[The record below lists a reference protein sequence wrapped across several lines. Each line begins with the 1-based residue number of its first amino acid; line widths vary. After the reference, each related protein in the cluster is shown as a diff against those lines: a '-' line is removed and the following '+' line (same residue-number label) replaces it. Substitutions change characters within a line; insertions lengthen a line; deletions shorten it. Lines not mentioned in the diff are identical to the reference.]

1 VKGHASFILCSPQSH
16 RGLFPAFSA
25 ILLWVEIRGMLY
37 STMRLTAVVLA
48 AGSANAFAPPA
59 SGLPGVSAV
68 APPASSLPSRT
79 ALLQLSAVEPATTDC
94 GCAEN
99 GSVQMN
105 GVAVSGSTLRSTVLA
120 DVNGVR
126 TPVSQLIGEDGKAV
140 VVFLRH
146 LG

>member
-1 VKGHASFILCSPQSH
+1 
-16 RGLFPAFSA
+16 
-25 ILLWVEIRGMLY
+25 MLY
-37 STMRLTAVVLA
+37 STMRVTAVVLA
-48 AGSANAFAPPA
+48 AGSASAFAPPA
-59 SGLPGVSAV
+59 SGLTGVSAV
-68 APPASSLPSRT
+68 APPASTLPSRT
-79 ALLQLSAVEPATTDC
+79 ALLQLSAVEPSTTDC

-140 VVFLRH
+140 VIFLRH